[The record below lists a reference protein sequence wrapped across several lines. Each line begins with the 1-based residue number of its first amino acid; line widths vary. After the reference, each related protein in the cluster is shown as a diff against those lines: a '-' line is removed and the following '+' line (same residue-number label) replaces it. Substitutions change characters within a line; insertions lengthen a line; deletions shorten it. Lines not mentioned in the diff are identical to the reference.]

1 MKQTGKR
8 IKREQ
13 PDETLKISELGF
25 RRLFETARHGIIIL
39 DAGTGEIVDVNPFLV
54 DLLGYSH
61 EEFMGKKIWEI
72 GSFKDFEPNR
82 AAYRK
87 LQTNKSTCFEDLQLE
102 TKEGQHRV
110 VEFVSNIYFVGN
122 KQLIQCNLRDIT
134 EQKRKVAELVDLAK
148 ISAENPNPVLRLA
161 HDGTILYANEAT
173 QKFLAEMGVTKGGR
187 VTKFW
192 RGVVSEALKKQA
204 TNVIEA
210 QFGGRSYSFFVSP
223 VVNANYVNLFGRDVT
238 ERNQE
243 EEARRSAEANYRALV
258 EQVPA
263 ITYIDKADGSALS
276 LFVSPQVKSILGVSE
291 DEWIKGDASFWSN
304 LIHPDDRERVLSA
317 YSHTI
322 NTGEPFGEEY
332 RMIAR
337 DGHMVWIDD
346 HAVLLEGDHGLPNSL
361 QGVMF
366 DITRQKQA
374 QALQEA
380 VYRIAIAT
388 ETTESLSDLFPQI
401 HQIIS
406 SVMPAENFYI
416 TLYDEVKN
424 VLHFPYFRDAL
435 DEPFLGEIEPGKGL
449 TAHVLRTGKSLLC
462 TQAVHDEL
470 ERQGA
475 VKLLGVPSAIWLGV
489 PLIIEGKTIGAMVV
503 QHYSDPEAYG
513 ERELHML
520 EFVSSQVAVA
530 ISRKQVEDAL
540 RESERR
546 LQNAERIANLGSWEM
561 DLTTGKS
568 IWSAGFFRI
577 CGLGQDA
584 SEPIAEIESSLV
596 HPDDRIKVAKALD
609 QAIADKGLFSFE
621 HRIVRPDGTVVWV
634 DVKGEVECDTS
645 GKPIKLLRSFLDI
658 TRQKQAQALQEAV
671 YRIAIA
677 TETTESLSD
686 LFPQIHQI
694 ISSVMPAENFYI
706 TLYDEVKNVLH
717 FPYFRDALDE
727 PFLGEIEP
735 GKGLTA
741 HVLRTGKSL
750 LCTQA
755 VHDELERQG
764 AVKLLGVPSAI
775 WLGVP
780 LIIEGKTIGAMVVQH
795 YSDPEA
801 YGERE
806 LHMLEFVSSQ
816 VAVAIKRKQAEDAL
830 RESEERFRRIFEEG
844 PLGMAIV
851 GSDYRLVKVNNRLCQ
866 MLGYTQQELTALTLF
881 DITHPE
887 DIELDLRQAEKVF
900 RGEIPNYAVEKRY
913 LKRDQEVLWVNSTS
927 SVIQVE
933 GKSLDGL
940 VMMEDITARKQA
952 EEKLRQLSTHDIL
965 TGLFNRGYFEAE
977 MARLEGGRQFPV
989 SIVMADVDQLK
1000 ETNDSQG
1007 HAAGDTLLKRLA
1019 QVLSAAFRAEDILA
1033 RIGGDEFAVLLPNTG
1048 SSAVKKALIR
1058 LRRTLREHNA
1068 AHIRTASSSFIRRK
1082 HGTEIC
1088 TIGGCA

>member
-1 MKQTGKR
+1 
-8 IKREQ
+8 
-13 PDETLKISELGF
+13 
-25 RRLFETARHGIIIL
+25 
-39 DAGTGEIVDVNPFLV
+39 
-54 DLLGYSH
+54 
-61 EEFMGKKIWEI
+61 
-72 GSFKDFEPNR
+72 
-82 AAYRK
+82 
-87 LQTNKSTCFEDLQLE
+87 
-102 TKEGQHRV
+102 
-110 VEFVSNIYFVGN
+110 
-122 KQLIQCNLRDIT
+122 
-134 EQKRKVAELVDLAK
+134 
-148 ISAENPNPVLRLA
+148 
-161 HDGTILYANEAT
+161 
-173 QKFLAEMGVTKGGR
+173 
-187 VTKFW
+187 
-192 RGVVSEALKKQA
+192 
-204 TNVIEA
+204 
-210 QFGGRSYSFFVSP
+210 
-223 VVNANYVNLFGRDVT
+223 
-238 ERNQE
+238 
-243 EEARRSAEANYRALV
+243 
-258 EQVPA
+258 
-263 ITYIDKADGSALS
+263 
-276 LFVSPQVKSILGVSE
+276 
-291 DEWIKGDASFWSN
+291 
-304 LIHPDDRERVLSA
+304 
-317 YSHTI
+317 
-322 NTGEPFGEEY
+322 
-332 RMIAR
+332 
-337 DGHMVWIDD
+337 
-346 HAVLLEGDHGLPNSL
+346 
-361 QGVMF
+361 
-366 DITRQKQA
+366 
-374 QALQEA
+374 
-380 VYRIAIAT
+380 
-388 ETTESLSDLFPQI
+388 
-401 HQIIS
+401 
-406 SVMPAENFYI
+406 
-416 TLYDEVKN
+416 
-424 VLHFPYFRDAL
+424 
-435 DEPFLGEIEPGKGL
+435 
-449 TAHVLRTGKSLLC
+449 
-462 TQAVHDEL
+462 
-470 ERQGA
+470 
-475 VKLLGVPSAIWLGV
+475 
-489 PLIIEGKTIGAMVV
+489 
-503 QHYSDPEAYG
+503 
-513 ERELHML
+513 
-520 EFVSSQVAVA
+520 
-530 ISRKQVEDAL
+530 
-540 RESERR
+540 
-546 LQNAERIANLGSWEM
+546 
-561 DLTTGKS
+561 
-568 IWSAGFFRI
+568 
-577 CGLGQDA
+577 
-584 SEPIAEIESSLV
+584 
-596 HPDDRIKVAKALD
+596 
-609 QAIADKGLFSFE
+609 
-621 HRIVRPDGTVVWV
+621 
-634 DVKGEVECDTS
+634 
-645 GKPIKLLRSFLDI
+645 
-658 TRQKQAQALQEAV
+658 
-671 YRIAIA
+671 
-677 TETTESLSD
+677 
-686 LFPQIHQI
+686 
-694 ISSVMPAENFYI
+694 MPAENFYI

-977 MARLEGGRQFPV
+977 MTRLEGGRQFPV

-1058 LRRTLREHNA
+1058 LRRILREHNA
-1068 AHIRTASSSFIRRK
+1068 AHTGPHLQVSFGASTAQKYAPLADVLKEADENMYIEKRSNLHPELVETPQKSRRINDAVVK
-1082 HGTEIC
+1082 SP
-1088 TIGGCA
+1088 